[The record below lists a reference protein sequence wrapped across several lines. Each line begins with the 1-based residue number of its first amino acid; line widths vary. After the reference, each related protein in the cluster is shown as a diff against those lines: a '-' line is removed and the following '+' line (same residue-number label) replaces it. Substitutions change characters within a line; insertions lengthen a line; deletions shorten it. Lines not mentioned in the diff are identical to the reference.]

1 MCPFQKRLFSIFA
14 QSIAEVVSVWSLN
27 VAQHS
32 TAYEKQWV
40 VLESKIKLIL
50 IVLCKSFPEW
60 TWSTFWHLYF

>member
-32 TAYEKQWV
+32 KEKKKQWV
-40 VLESKIKLIL
+40 VLESQIKLIL